1 MLLSQPSR
9 RPEAAGRS
17 YRRLR
22 KARGRR
28 RRQML
33 IDKYGATSPVEFF
46 AEATEDFFERGDEL
60 LDRDPD
66 LYAALAGYFD
76 QDPAG

>member
-1 MLLSQPSR
+1 
-9 RPEAAGRS
+9 
-17 YRRLR
+17 
-22 KARGRR
+22 
-28 RRQML
+28 ML

-66 LYAALAGYFD
+66 LYAALAGYLD